1 MYVPPHFRV
10 DDAEALAAFM
20 ERNAFATLVTVRDGA
35 PFATHLPVLVDRA
48 DDVLTLTGHM
58 ARANPQWRT
67 LWDQEALVMFGGP
80 HAYVSPSW
88 YGDPKSVPT
97 WNYATVHVYGRAR
110 LVEDSEAVYD
120 ILRRLT
126 QREERGATAPWRIES
141 LPPDYVATMMQGIV
155 AFTIVASRV
164 EGKYKLSQNRTDDDR
179 ESVAKKLS
187 ASPLEIDRQ
196 TAALMRETLAN
207 R

>member
-20 ERNAFATLVTVRDGA
+20 ERNAFATLVSMHDGA
-35 PFATHLPVLVDRA
+35 PFATHLPLLA
-48 DDVLTLTGHM
+48 DGRNDGLTLAGHI
-58 ARANPQWRT
+58 ARANPQWRS
-67 LWDQEALVMFGGP
+67 LEDQDVLVIFGRP

-110 LVEDSEAVYD
+110 LVEDPDAVYD

-126 QREERGATAPWRIES
+126 EREERGAAAPWRIES
-141 LPPDYVATMMQGIV
+141 LPPDYVANMMQGIV
-155 AFTIVASRV
+155 AFTIVPSRV
-164 EGKYKLSQNRTDDDR
+164 EGKYKLSQNRNRDDR
-179 ESVAKKLS
+179 EAVAQKLG
-187 ASPLEIDRQ
+187 ASPLEIERQ
-196 TAALMRETLAN
+196 TAALMREFN
-207 R
+207 V